1 MYFFQQILA
10 HCAHHATK
18 IILVFIPNYFENK
31 IIEMPA
37 RATIIIPSVMPKKI
51 LSLPYPKINCL
62 MTSMRDWFLI
72 FNNIFLLGREWWL
85 SGWHDESSS
94 GCHQFHHVSYTLWG
108 ATSRDGPR
116 RRDTKRFCL
125 LWWSEC
131 WYVLLYFE
139 LILEK

>member
-139 LILEK
+139 LI

>member
-18 IILVFIPNYFENK
+18 IILVFNLYRIILK
-31 IIEMPA
+31 IKWNNWNS
-37 RATIIIPSVMPKKI
+37 RAGHHHNTVRHAQKI

-139 LILEK
+139 LI

>member
-37 RATIIIPSVMPKKI
+37 RATIIIPSVVPKKI

-62 MTSMRDWFLI
+62 MTSMRLI
-72 FNNIFLLGREWWL
+72 FDIHLFRTWVMTIWMTWWIKLRVPSILQCFLHSLGSDSKGRTQKTWYETLLPALMKRMLVRILINN
-85 SGWHDESSS
+85 
-94 GCHQFHHVSYTLWG
+94 
-108 ATSRDGPR
+108 
-116 RRDTKRFCL
+116 
-125 LWWSEC
+125 
-131 WYVLLYFE
+131 
-139 LILEK
+139 

>member
-31 IIEMPA
+31 IIEIPA

-139 LILEK
+139 LI